1 MLSCEFSRSL
11 RAVAVLLAL
20 ALTSDGGGAGSLI
33 HFEEVAK
40 QVGIQFQHHSRRFP
54 GPKGE
59 VLRMFALFG
68 AAVAVGDYDG
78 DGYDDI
84 FVVDSGEGRRSHL
97 YHNNG
102 NMTFSD
108 VTESAGVGGGNDA
121 NSFVTDAL
129 WFDYDNDGKPDLLV
143 ARFGTP
149 LLYHNEG
156 GGVFRNVTADS
167 GLRRFAN
174 TAAVIAFDYD
184 NDGKLDL
191 LFGNYFKPVN
201 LLNLKDPHVL
211 PNSMVNATNGGGLAL
226 WKNMGNGV
234 FEEVTE
240 KAHLANISEWIFDI
254 GHADLNNDGL
264 QDIYAAS
271 DYGPDHLFQNNG
283 DGTFRDVTARAIGWD
298 TKNGMNVEIADYNND
313 GWMDI
318 YVTNITNRY
327 ARQCNMLWHNNANG
341 TFTDVSRET
350 DTCEAGWAWAAK
362 FADFDNDGWQDLI
375 VANGL
380 HSAGADEYVPK
391 FDTLSA
397 LDGLQLTDFTQWPDV
412 GDKSWNGHEKKRLF
426 RNLGNGSFVEMAGRA
441 GVDNDLDGRG
451 IAIADFD
458 HDGRLDFVQS
468 NVDQSMLFYHNVT
481 PDPGN
486 WVELR
491 LVGTKSNR
499 DAIGARV
506 QITSAGLTQ
515 IREVNGGNGFE
526 SQSTRT
532 LHFGLGKAKTIDK
545 VRISWPSGL
554 KQTISVPVNRITTI
568 VEGGQP
574 K

>member
-1 MLSCEFSRSL
+1 MLP
-11 RAVAVLLAL
+11 AVGAVFVVLVTVDDA
-20 ALTSDGGGAGSLI
+20 SVRKSI
-33 HFEEVAK
+33 HFEEIAL
-40 QVGIQFQHHSRRFP
+40 QSGIQFQHQSRRFP

-68 AAVAVGDYDG
+68 ASVAVADYDG

-84 FVVDSGEGRRSHL
+84 FVVDSGEGRKNHL

-102 NMTFSD
+102 NMTFTD
-108 VTESAGVGGGNDA
+108 VTDNAGVGGGNDA
-121 NSFVTDAL
+121 HSFVTDAL
-129 WFDYDNDGKPDLLV
+129 WFDYDNDGRPDLLV

-149 LLYHNEG
+149 ILYHNEG
-156 GGVFRNVTADS
+156 GGIFKDVTAAS
-167 GLRRFAN
+167 GLNRFAN
-174 TAAVIAFDYD
+174 TTAVIAFDYD

-201 LLNLKDPHVL
+201 LLDLKDPHVL
-211 PNSMVNATNGGGLAL
+211 PNSMVNASNGGGLTL
-226 WKNMGNGV
+226 WKNMGNGT
-234 FEEVTE
+234 FQNVTD
-240 KAHLANISEWIFDI
+240 KANLGNISEWIFDV
-254 GHADLNNDGL
+254 GHGDLNNDGL

-271 DYGPDHLFQNNG
+271 DYGPDHLFLNNG
-283 DGTFRDVTARAIGWD
+283 NGTFREITARAIGWD
-298 TKNGMNVEIADYNND
+298 NKNGMNVEIADYDND
-313 GWMDI
+313 GRMDI

-327 ARQCNMLWHNNANG
+327 AHQCDMLWHNNGDG

-350 DTCEAGWAWAAK
+350 QTCEAGWAWAAK

-380 HSAGADEYVPK
+380 HSAGPDEYVPRV
-391 FDTLSA
+391 DLLSA
-397 LDGLQLTDFTQWPDV
+397 LDGSQLSDFTQWPDV

-426 RNLGNGSFVEMAGRA
+426 RNLGNGSFIDIAAQA

-458 HDGRLDFVQS
+458 NDGRLDFVQT
-468 NVDQSMLFYHNVT
+468 NVDQRLLLYHNVT
-481 PDPGN
+481 QEAGN

-506 QITSAGLTQ
+506 RLKSSGITQ

-526 SQSTRT
+526 GQSTRT
-532 LHFGLGKAKTIDK
+532 LHFGLGKAKSIEETEI
-545 VRISWPSGL
+545 RWPSGL
-554 KQTISVPVNRITTI
+554 KQMVSVPINRISTI
-568 VEGGQP
+568 REGKP
-574 K
+574 PN